1 MCVCVCVDIMIMITH
16 FWFLTSHARD
26 GCRSGTDALVW
37 SRRSAS
43 EIPPLSLLSPG
54 VEGPPDQ
61 VEGKRCGRLHWF
73 IIVSS
78 NMGES
83 CFFLFKCSIRICA
96 FCRYYLTHIN
106 LGCSPLHFHPNKLVL
121 DQLKPRQNFPLLL
134 QAKV

>member
-1 MCVCVCVDIMIMITH
+1 MCVCLCVCMCMCVCVDIMIMITH
-16 FWFLTSHARD
+16 FWLLTSHARD
-26 GCRSGTDALVW
+26 GGRSGTDALVG

-61 VEGKRCGRLHWF
+61 VEGKRRGRLHWF

-78 NMGES
+78 NTGES

-96 FCRYYLTHIN
+96 FCRYYPNSDSSISIWGALHSFSTRISWFWIN
-106 LGCSPLHFHPNKLVL
+106 
-121 DQLKPRQNFPLLL
+121 
-134 QAKV
+134 